1 MKMLKKLD
9 LYVYFIR
16 KMSTYRTNF
25 DKIKCMSFSIKY
37 EKLLERYNE
46 IWKTA
51 TLVTLSKTN
60 FAVNVYTMKNIE
72 KLNYDRIIEKSI

>member
-1 MKMLKKLD
+1 
-9 LYVYFIR
+9 
-16 KMSTYRTNF
+16 
-25 DKIKCMSFSIKY
+25 MSFSIKY